1 MSYFLVPVL
10 ASYPMKI
17 GFGSE
22 QLAVFF
28 SFLMSMN
35 LKQIIRVGEMFDS
48 FPPCVSPAYQILM
61 ARMVK

>member
-28 SFLMSMN
+28 FF
-35 LKQIIRVGEMFDS
+35 FD
-48 FPPCVSPAYQILM
+48 VDELETDYQSG
-61 ARMVK
+61 